1 MRINKSIPKP
11 LRIVLIFF
19 LSLWIIPVVWLVVYG
34 AGLWIDHI
42 RLSQFGDVTQ
52 GVVVDTDNIY
62 RRNRR
67 YFITY
72 EYSPKAGAEILTQ
85 EAEVSK
91 TIFEKTPIGASV
103 LVRYLPSD
111 PEISNLE
118 GNDLLKITGLGMA
131 MILSPMV
138 LFTGLLIGGVY
149 LSRRLGKF

>member
-1 MRINKSIPKP
+1 MKINQSIPKP
-11 LRIVLIFF
+11 LRIVFMLF
-19 LSLWIIPVVWLVVYG
+19 LSLWAIPVIWITVEG
-34 AGLWIDHI
+34 IGLWIDHI

-52 GVVVDTDNIY
+52 GVAVDTDIIY

-72 EYSPKAGAEILTQ
+72 EYSPKAGAEILIQ

-91 TIFEKTPIGASV
+91 TVFEKTPIGASV

-118 GNDLLKITGLGMA
+118 GNDPLKITGLGMA
-131 MILSPMV
+131 MVLSPMV
-138 LFTGLLIGGVY
+138 LLTGLLIGGVY
-149 LSRRLGKF
+149 LSRRFGKL